1 MRERKAVCQKIEMKQ
16 MTTEELDRKLQ
27 SELRKESPDE
37 KVVLSILKEL
47 RKRECDHRSEITE
60 EVNLAWEDYQAKVA
74 QSDRPTNSRKN
85 CWTSKI
91 AAVAAV
97 MALLILVFPFAVD
110 ADGTMDVLYRI
121 TDSIIEFFSPGRKN
135 VDTVGEYIFETEN
148 PGLQQVYEAVVK
160 MGITDPVVPMWLPEG
175 YVLEELEIDQA
186 YGVKKTYARFVK
198 DDGIIIFHVKFGA
211 NDSRTQYEQETGAK
225 SYDILGNEHL
235 VMDNRGRMVAIWVN
249 GYAECMIT
257 TTENNQVLYEIID
270 SIYRRG

>member
-1 MRERKAVCQKIEMKQ
+1 MRERKAVCQIIEMKQ

-85 CWTSKI
+85 RWTSKI

-175 YVLEELEIDQA
+175 YVLEEMEVSQVSGKYKL
-186 YGVKKTYARFVK
+186 YAKFISGDMVVVLQ
-198 DDGIIIFHVKFGA
+198 IIFA
-211 NDSRTQYEQETGAK
+211 DIMTTSQYEQYDVIQKFDVAGIKHIVANNGAVL
-225 SYDILGNEHL
+225 SA
-235 VMDNRGRMVAIWVN
+235 VWVN
-249 GYAECMIT
+249 GTVECLINTM
-257 TTENNQVLYEIID
+257 ENDRVLYEIIE
-270 SIYRRG
+270 SIYWRK